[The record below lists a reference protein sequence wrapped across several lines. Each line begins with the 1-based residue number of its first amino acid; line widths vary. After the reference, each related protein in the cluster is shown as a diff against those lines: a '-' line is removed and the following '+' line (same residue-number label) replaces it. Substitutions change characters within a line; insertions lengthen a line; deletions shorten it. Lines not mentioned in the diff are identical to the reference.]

1 MHFFIDVQDLTSAPQ
16 SGIEPSFHSVFRQ
29 RGPIDHR
36 ICQAHVIIAVTFATC
51 RTVLV
56 LPYFS
61 SQQSRNIML
70 SGKFLFVIELPPQ
83 VIVTGIRI
91 TREQMSPT
99 WNMISQRTVIIAR
112 CKFVEDGT
120 HHIGIFLVILIGFGM
135 VSFILEFQL
144 QIQILGNVEIRM
156 QEQFQILAV
165 GLLDVMLRLFRCV
178 EPHIVISVLCG
189 QLFSQ
194 HLIINITIHR
204 LAIVVVKTVIRHGA
218 GISHS
223 GSLTKLTSVET
234 GIHP

>member
-70 SGKFLFVIELPPQ
+70 SGKFFFVIELPPQ

-91 TREQMSPT
+91 TREQMSPA
-99 WNMISQRTVIIAR
+99 WNMISQRTVIVAR

-120 HHIGIFLVILIGFGM
+120 HHISEFSSSYSLVSAWFRSYWNFSSKSKSL
-135 VSFILEFQL
+135 
-144 QIQILGNVEIRM
+144 
-156 QEQFQILAV
+156 
-165 GLLDVMLRLFRCV
+165 VMLKSVCKNSFRYWRSVFLMLCLDSSAALN
-178 EPHIVISVLCG
+178 PIS
-189 QLFSQ
+189 
-194 HLIINITIHR
+194 
-204 LAIVVVKTVIRHGA
+204 
-218 GISHS
+218 
-223 GSLTKLTSVET
+223 
-234 GIHP
+234 

>member
-1 MHFFIDVQDLTSAPQ
+1 
-16 SGIEPSFHSVFRQ
+16 
-29 RGPIDHR
+29 
-36 ICQAHVIIAVTFATC
+36 
-51 RTVLV
+51 
-56 LPYFS
+56 
-61 SQQSRNIML
+61 
-70 SGKFLFVIELPPQ
+70 
-83 VIVTGIRI
+83 
-91 TREQMSPT
+91 
-99 WNMISQRTVIIAR
+99 
-112 CKFVEDGT
+112 
-120 HHIGIFLVILIGFGM
+120 
-135 VSFILEFQL
+135 
-144 QIQILGNVEIRM
+144 M